1 MADGRLVKET
11 VWPEGLTLV
20 SVQRGRSVMVPTGNL
35 ELVEGDVV
43 TAFGTETAR
52 ARTIERLNAT
62 GAENTAEIPELP
74 PAEPN
79 AD

>member
-20 SVQRGRSVMVPTGNL
+20 SVQRGRRVMVPTGNL

-52 ARTIERLNAT
+52 VRTIERLNAT
-62 GAENTAEIPELP
+62 GADDTAEIPAQPLGEK
-74 PAEPN
+74 AEE
-79 AD
+79 